1 MSLSRLQTR
10 SYPSWA
16 VNTCLTTCT
25 VHIGPLCVGFCLQRN
40 LADLIEGACRLPPL
54 RPLLCNHQ
62 TIYKTWQAHKE
73 ARQRPGAWH
82 LNLHEAL
89 PFGGQVAKVG
99 GAWVQ
104 TSPSLLSTKGFA
116 TRHRDG
122 TIFIFLLHWP
132 FCSFVW
138 CDIDNANWCLFYHLD
153 VVRNKNCLEK

>member
-16 VNTCLTTCT
+16 INTCFNDLYST
-25 VHIGPLCVGFCLQRN
+25 HGLPLCRFLLAAQF
-40 LADLIEGACRLPPL
+40 ADLIEGACRLPPL
-54 RPLLCNHQ
+54 RPLLCNYQ

-89 PFGGQVAKVG
+89 PFGGQIAKVG
-99 GAWVQ
+99 GAWIQ
-104 TSPSLLSTKGFA
+104 TSPSLLSTKGFV
-116 TRHRDG
+116 TRHCDG
-122 TIFIFLLHWP
+122 ALFILLLHWL

-138 CDIDNANWCLFYHLD
+138 CDIDNANWYLFYHLD
-153 VVRNKNCLEK
+153 VVHNKNCLGK